1 MKVTIIGCSGSMARP
16 DSPASSYLVQ
26 ADDADGRTWNLVLD
40 MGNGTFGAL
49 QGVIDPFDIDGV
61 AITHLHPDHY
71 IDLCGLYVYLRY
83 HPDRGEITRGTCL
96 PVPVR
101 GPQGTAPRVA
111 TAFGLAEGE
120 ELCCFDVET
129 WQAAWSAD
137 GPTPPRPWRLGPLTV
152 EAVPVEHP
160 VPAYSLRVTGPSDV
174 HDGAATFAYS
184 GDTDVCDGVLEAARG
199 AELLLVEAAFQEGR
213 DMARGIHLTGRRAG
227 EVATLAGASR
237 AVLTHL
243 QPWTDREAVLAE
255 AAAAFAGPVELASPG
270 AVYLV

>member
-1 MKVTIIGCSGSMARP
+1 MRVTIVGCSGSMARP
-16 DSPASSYLVQ
+16 GSPASSYLVQ

-40 MGNGTFGAL
+40 LGNGAFGAL
-49 QGVIDPFDIDGV
+49 QSVIDPTYVDGV

-71 IDLCGLYVYLRY
+71 ADLCSLYVYLRY
-83 HPDRGEITRGTCL
+83 HPERGEIATGACA

-101 GPQGTAPRVA
+101 GPQGTGPRVA

-129 WQAAWSAD
+129 WQEVWSAE
-137 GPTPPRPWRLGPLTV
+137 GPTPPRLWHLGPLTV

-174 HDGAATFAYS
+174 HDGEATFVYS
-184 GDTDVCDGVLEAARG
+184 GDTDVCDGILEAARD
-199 AELLLVEAAFQEGR
+199 ADLLLVEAAFQEGR
-213 DMARGIHLTGRRAG
+213 DLTRGIHLTGRRAG

-243 QPWTDREAVLAE
+243 QPWTDPEVILAE
-255 AAAAFAGPVELASPG
+255 ATAAFSGPVDLAAPG
-270 AVYLV
+270 AVYRV